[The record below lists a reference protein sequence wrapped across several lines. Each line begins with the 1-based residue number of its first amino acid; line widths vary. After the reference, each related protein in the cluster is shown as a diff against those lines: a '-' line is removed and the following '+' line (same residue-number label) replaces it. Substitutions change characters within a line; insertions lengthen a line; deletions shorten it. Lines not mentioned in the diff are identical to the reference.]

1 MLHVFYTCLKMYIFL
16 YFFTS
21 RNKPAKFIP
30 LFLCNMLSTKVDGY
44 SSQRLAHV
52 AAFGP
57 VNLTL
62 EDGRRISVVRSES
75 ADVESRWRKVSRGSL
90 DFFCECLFFLS
101 E

>member
-1 MLHVFYTCLKMYIFL
+1 M
-16 YFFTS
+16 
-21 RNKPAKFIP
+21 
-30 LFLCNMLSTKVDGY
+30 STKVDGY

-62 EDGRRISVVRSES
+62 EDRARRNLSVVRSGGC
-75 ADVESRWRKVSRGSL
+75 ADVEIKMDKSL
-90 DFFCECLFFLS
+90 KWSTGKCCECLFFS